1 MGHFHKMPHL
11 SNDLRAAAVRYYLNH
26 KSFRKTATI
35 FGCSKF
41 SLARWLA
48 KHNSKQPFACQ
59 RKPPLSYK
67 VTKTQIVQI
76 LKLIEKDPTLT
87 NLEICRQLNL
97 DITQQ
102 HLGRVLRDNKK
113 KNQNITFSFN
123 TI

>member
-35 FGCSKF
+35 FGCSKS

-48 KHNSKQPFACQ
+48 KHNSKQPYTSK
-59 RKPPLSYK
+59 RKSSLSYK
-67 VTKTQIVQI
+67 VTKTHIVQI

-87 NLEICRQLNL
+87 NLEICRRLNL

-102 HLGRVLRDNKK
+102 HLGRILMNSIRQWKK
-113 KNQNITFSFN
+113 LLVE
-123 TI
+123 